1 MLKQTIVFKDL
12 DGNQVE
18 DDFYFHLN
26 KAELGKLVLSKGED
40 METWLQSIIDSNDGA
55 LIIDTFEML
64 VKLSY
69 GVRSENGRTFI
80 KNEQVWQDFYQSD
93 AYSEFFMKLV
103 TDAGFCAKFVNG
115 LMPPDLQEQVAAET
129 AKMNIAKRIED
140 TPLPDMP
147 VYEAEEAIPD
157 DPEKLLPHHI
167 TAMSDDRF
175 ERLTSTD
182 LNRMP
187 RETLMAAYARKAG
200 PPSPREPYGYE
211 NGQNVL

>member
-26 KAELGKLVLSKGED
+26 KAELGKLVLSKKENP
-40 METWLQSIIDSNDGA
+40 EEWLQAIIDSGDGA
-55 LIIDTFEML
+55 LIIETFEML
-64 VKLSY
+64 VELSY

-80 KNEQVWQDFYQSD
+80 KNKQVWLDFYQSD

-103 TDAGFCAKFVNG
+103 TDAKFGATFVNG
-115 LMPPDLQEQVAAET
+115 LMPPDLQEQVKAEMEKVRPT
-129 AKMNIAKRIED
+129 QD
-140 TPLPDMP
+140 VLLPDMP
-147 VYEAEEAIPD
+147 EDEGEMIPI

-167 TAMSDDRF
+167 TAMSDERF
-175 ERLTSTD
+175 AKLTTTD

-187 RETLMAAYARKAG
+187 RETLTAAYARKAG
-200 PPSPREPYGYE
+200 PPDVREPYGYHD
-211 NGQNVL
+211 GQNVL